1 MNIREFDDP
10 YYVESNDYDDT
21 IINDDPFAD
30 AFGTP
35 DMYRPDPTR
44 RYSDEE
50 LDKMSVRERYDER
63 LKCSKEKNELGQRD
77 IFTFNFKKFGIA
89 ASPISLFAISYL
101 YGKNRCTPLSA
112 EGKVLPVPGSVYAP
126 HPSGHHKRSPSAGM
140 QTYRSG
146 SSCCS
151 SSGYSPPGCGYS

>member
-44 RYSDEE
+44 RYSEEE
-50 LDKMSVRERYDER
+50 LETMSVKER
-63 LKCSKEKNELGQRD
+63 
-77 IFTFNFKKFGIA
+77 
-89 ASPISLFAISYL
+89 
-101 YGKNRCTPLSA
+101 
-112 EGKVLPVPGSVYAP
+112 
-126 HPSGHHKRSPSAGM
+126 
-140 QTYRSG
+140 
-146 SSCCS
+146 
-151 SSGYSPPGCGYS
+151 